1 MYWAEGPSPGPL
13 ARIKIRIFTEWR
25 AIYHSHGPA
34 SGGRFPLKRRRG
46 DQQPLSEVIVGD
58 GESFEAA
65 LRRFNKKI
73 QQAGILAEARRREF
87 YERPAAR
94 RKGGRDDLVEKE
106 EKELGFINAYLP
118 EQLDESKIREIAR
131 RVIAET
137 GAKGPQDTK
146 LVMPKVIAETKGRAD
161 GKVVSGVV
169 GALLKEGAA

>member
-1 MYWAEGPSPGPL
+1 MRSGETLRRDTVRFLLAAIQNEEKAQLGAAIDRLTAEG
-13 ARIKIRIFTEWR
+13 K
-25 AIYHSHGPA
+25 
-34 SGGRFPLKRRRG
+34 
-46 DQQPLSEVIVGD
+46 D
-58 GESFEAA
+58 EAA
-65 LRRFNKKI
+65 RQAWLVQHKPGELDDAAVEGVLTKQAKMRRDSI
-73 QQAGILAEARRREF
+73 EAF
-87 YERPAAR
+87 
-94 RKGGRDDLVEKE
+94 RKGGRNDLVDKE